1 MKLAE
6 KMIALVSRWLN
17 NIGMVFLTFLMLV
30 ITADVLLRGILNK
43 PIRGA
48 NEIAELTM
56 LVIVFLGIAYAQYA
70 KANISVSILFDKF
83 PGKVQ
88 DILNVFIYLLCLG
101 ICGVILWQTFS
112 YHSYLTELKR
122 TTLILEIP
130 VAPFQ
135 IIMII
140 GFFMLCIVLI
150 IDVIYS
156 VRKVVNK

>member
-1 MKLAE
+1 MKITE
-6 KMIALVSRWLN
+6 KVIALVSRVLN

-30 ITADVLLRGILNK
+30 ITADVLSRGMLNK

-56 LVIVFLGIAYAQYA
+56 LIIVFLGIAYAQYE
-70 KANISVSILFDKF
+70 KANISVSILFDRF
-83 PGKVQ
+83 SGKVQ

-101 ICGVILWQTFS
+101 ICSIVLWQTFS

-122 TTLILEIP
+122 TSLILEIP

-140 GFFMLCIVLI
+140 GFLMLCIVFV
-150 IDVIYS
+150 IDVINS
-156 VRKVVNK
+156 VRKVISK

>member
-1 MKLAE
+1 MKITE
-6 KMIALVSRWLN
+6 KVIALVSRVLN

-30 ITADVLLRGILNK
+30 ITADVVSRGMLNK

-56 LVIVFLGIAYAQYA
+56 LIIVFLGIAYAQYE
-70 KANISVSILFDKF
+70 KANISVSILFDRF
-83 PGKVQ
+83 SGKVQ

-101 ICGVILWQTFS
+101 ICSIVLWQTFS

-122 TTLILEIP
+122 TSLILEIP

-140 GFFMLCIVLI
+140 GFLMLCIVFV
-150 IDVIYS
+150 IDVINS
-156 VRKVVNK
+156 VRKVISK

>member
-1 MKLAE
+1 MKLTE
-6 KMIALVSRWLN
+6 KVIALVSRVLN

-43 PIRGA
+43 PIRGT

-56 LVIVFLGIAYAQYA
+56 LIIVFLGIAYTQYA
-70 KANISVSILFDKF
+70 KANISVSILLDRF

-88 DILNVFIYLLCLG
+88 DILNVFIYLSCLG
-101 ICGVILWQTFS
+101 ICSVILWQTFS
-112 YHSYLTELKR
+112 YHSYLSALKR
-122 TTLILEIP
+122 TSLILEIP

-150 IDVIYS
+150 IDVINS
-156 VRKVVNK
+156 VRKVVSK

>member
-6 KMIALVSRWLN
+6 KVIALVSRWLN
-17 NIGMVFLTFLMLV
+17 NIGMVFLAFLMLV
-30 ITADVLLRGILNK
+30 ITADVLMRGILNK

-56 LVIVFLGIAYAQYA
+56 LIIVFLGIAYAQHL

-83 PGKVQ
+83 PGKLQ
-88 DILNVFIYLLCLG
+88 DILNIFIYLLCLG
-101 ICGVILWQTFS
+101 ICGAILWQAFS
-112 YHSYLTELKR
+112 YHSYLAQLKR

-140 GFFMLCIVLI
+140 GFFMLCIVFI
-150 IDVIYS
+150 IDVINS
-156 VRKVVNK
+156 VRKVVSK

>member
-6 KMIALVSRWLN
+6 KVIALVSRWLN
-17 NIGMVFLTFLMLV
+17 NIGMVFLAFLMLV
-30 ITADVLLRGILNK
+30 ITADVLMRGILNK

-56 LVIVFLGIAYAQYA
+56 LIIVFLGIAYAQHL
-70 KANISVSILFDKF
+70 KANISVGILFDKF

-88 DILNVFIYLLCLG
+88 DILNIFIYLLCLG
-101 ICGVILWQTFS
+101 ICAVILWQTFS

-122 TTLILEIP
+122 TSLILEIP

-140 GFFMLCIVLI
+140 GFFMLCIVFI
-150 IDVIYS
+150 IDVINS
-156 VRKVVNK
+156 VRKVVSK